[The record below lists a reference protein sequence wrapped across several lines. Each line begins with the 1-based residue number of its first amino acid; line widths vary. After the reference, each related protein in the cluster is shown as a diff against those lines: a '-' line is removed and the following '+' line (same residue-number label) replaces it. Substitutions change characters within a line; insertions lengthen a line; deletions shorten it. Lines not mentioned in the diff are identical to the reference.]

1 MNNQKD
7 EKIFQLQGHVT
18 QLENKIT
25 QFENQIDEINQYEK
39 RDTIIIGGSALPSE
53 KNE

>member
-7 EKIFQLQGHVT
+7 EKIFQLQGHVA

-25 QFENQIDEINQYEK
+25 HLENQIDEINQYEI
-39 RDTIIIGGSALPSE
+39 RDNHYWWSCTAFREIE
-53 KNE
+53 